1 MALQTRAIRQKI
13 SSVKNIRKITKAM
26 EMVAVSK
33 MKKAVTSALSS
44 REYALAALDLLVA
57 LSLERTV
64 SHPLLETPT
73 GNRTLMVMVASNR
86 GLCGGFNVTLAKA
99 VAQSF
104 EKYGGKEFV
113 DFVTIGKN
121 AERLARKLGA
131 DVRGSFVEFSE
142 VQGMYGISGLRRLVL
157 DEFSSGRYARIV
169 VAFNNYI
176 SAVRYEPV
184 IRPILPITIEI
195 VRNIVTLGSDAVSD
209 ESRRSSLGEGIYLFE
224 PTEQDVLAEVLP
236 QLVSVELYQINL
248 ESVASEQSARMVAMK
263 NASESAGEMIED
275 LTLDANRARQDGI
288 TQEISEIA
296 AGANALSG

>member
-1 MALQTRAIRQKI
+1 
-13 SSVKNIRKITKAM
+13 M

-142 VQGMYGISGLRRLVL
+142 AQGMYGISGLRRLVL
-157 DEFSSGRYARIV
+157 DEFSSGQYARIV

-176 SAVRYEPV
+176 SAVRYEPI

-195 VRNIVTLGSDAVSD
+195 VRNIVALGNDA
-209 ESRRSSLGEGIYLFE
+209 EFEKRQSSFGEGIYLFE
-224 PTEQDVLAEVLP
+224 PTEQDVLTEVLP
-236 QLVSVELYQINL
+236 QLVAVELYQINL

-296 AGANALSG
+296 AGANALSA